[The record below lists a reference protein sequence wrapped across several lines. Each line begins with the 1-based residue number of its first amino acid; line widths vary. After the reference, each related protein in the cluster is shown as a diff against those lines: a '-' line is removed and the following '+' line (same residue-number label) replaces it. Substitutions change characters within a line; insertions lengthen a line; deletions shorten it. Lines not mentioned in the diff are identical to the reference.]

1 MKNLLNILGIILFS
15 ITIISCG
22 SNENS
27 DKQQIKPINTGNVEK
42 GLMPSNVTSVG
53 ESIAISYTF
62 DRKTKTVTEITM
74 KDIRCGEELSGCAEV
89 LKLANKQNIVFKSS
103 KISVDNR
110 SKEFD
115 RKVSGE
121 LHFADSKMDATL
133 LFHIEVE
140 NEGRSKLLGSII
152 LSSDNFNKSA
162 SDVTIYVKGKRGPAI
177 EPKGIID

>member
-22 SNENS
+22 SNENNENS
-27 DKQQIKPINTGNVEK
+27 DKQQQQQQQIKPINDGNVEK
-42 GLMPSNVTSVG
+42 GLMSSNVSSAM

-62 DRKTKTVTEITM
+62 DRKTKTVTEITI
-74 KDIRCGEELSGCAEV
+74 KDIDCREESSGCAEV

-110 SKEFD
+110 SNEFD

-121 LHFADSKMDATL
+121 LHFADSKMQATL
-133 LFHIEVE
+133 LFNVRG
-140 NEGRSKLLGSII
+140 NDKGSTTLLGSII
-152 LSSDNFNKSA
+152 LSSDNFKKSS
-162 SDVTIYVKGKRGPAI
+162 SDVTLYVKGKS
-177 EPKGIID
+177 K

>member
-22 SNENS
+22 SNENNENS
-27 DKQQIKPINTGNVEK
+27 DKQQQQQQQIKPINDGNVEK
-42 GLMPSNVTSVG
+42 GLMSSNVSSAM

-62 DRKTKTVTEITM
+62 DRKTKTVTEITINHI
-74 KDIRCGEELSGCAEV
+74 DCREESSGCAEV

-110 SKEFD
+110 SNEFD

-121 LHFADSKMDATL
+121 LHFADSKMQATL
-133 LFHIEVE
+133 LFNVSG
-140 NEGRSKLLGSII
+140 NDKGSTTLVGSII
-152 LSSDNFNKSA
+152 LSSDNFKKSS
-162 SDVTIYVKGKRGPAI
+162 SDVTVYVKGKS
-177 EPKGIID
+177 K

>member
-22 SNENS
+22 SNENNENS
-27 DKQQIKPINTGNVEK
+27 DKQQQQQIKPINDGIVEK
-42 GLMPSNVTSVG
+42 GLMSSNVSSAM

-62 DRKTKTVTEITM
+62 DRKTKTVTEITI
-74 KDIRCGEELSGCAEV
+74 KDIDCREESSGCAEV

-110 SKEFD
+110 SNEFD

-121 LHFADSKMDATL
+121 LHFADSKMQATL
-133 LFHIEVE
+133 LFNVRG
-140 NEGRSKLLGSII
+140 NDKGSTTLLGSII
-152 LSSDNFNKSA
+152 LSSDNFKKSS
-162 SDVTIYVKGKRGPAI
+162 SDVTVYVKGKS
-177 EPKGIID
+177 K

>member
-22 SNENS
+22 NNENNENS
-27 DKQQIKPINTGNVEK
+27 GKQQQIKPINDGNVEK
-42 GLMPSNVTSVG
+42 GLMSSNVTSTM

-62 DRKTKTVTEITM
+62 DRKTKTVTEITI
-74 KDIRCGEELSGCAEV
+74 KDIDCREESSGCAEV

-110 SKEFD
+110 SNEFD

-121 LHFADSKMDATL
+121 LHFADSKMQATL
-133 LFHIEVE
+133 LFNVRG
-140 NEGRSKLLGSII
+140 NDKGSTTLLGSII
-152 LSSDNFNKSA
+152 LSSDNFKKSS
-162 SDVTIYVKGKRGPAI
+162 SDVTVYVKGKS
-177 EPKGIID
+177 K

>member
-22 SNENS
+22 NNENNKNS
-27 DKQQIKPINTGNVEK
+27 DKQQQIKPINDRHVEK
-42 GLMPSNVTSVG
+42 GLMSSNVSADM

-62 DRKTKTVTEITM
+62 DRKTKTVTAITI
-74 KDIRCGEELSGCAEV
+74 KDIDCREESSGCAEV

-110 SKEFD
+110 SNEFD

-121 LHFADSKMDATL
+121 LHFADSKMQATL
-133 LFHIEVE
+133 LYNVSG
-140 NEGRSKLLGSII
+140 NDKGSTTLLGSII
-152 LSSDNFNKSA
+152 LSSDNFKKSS
-162 SDVTIYVKGKRGPAI
+162 SDVTVYVKGKS
-177 EPKGIID
+177 K